1 MPSIFSIRSIRPRVE
16 DWGWGFRSPVTLLK
30 RTAVGCRWLPMREA
44 DACSSSR
51 CRSRKEETDDMSEPT
66 VFIVDDDTAV
76 LDSIA
81 ELVTSVGLRAA
92 TFRSAQEFRD
102 SFKAG
107 QPGCLVLDVRMA
119 HTSGPALQDELN
131 ALGARIPIVFISGH
145 GDIAMAIKTIKAGAV
160 DFVQKP
166 YHEQQLLD
174 SINEALQRDAEARQV
189 ASSSEGFA
197 ERLATL
203 TERERHVL
211 EQVVKGL
218 PSKSIARVLD
228 ISYRTVE
235 LHRGHIMEKL
245 RVRSAAELIR
255 LVIERR

>member
-1 MPSIFSIRSIRPRVE
+1 
-16 DWGWGFRSPVTLLK
+16 
-30 RTAVGCRWLPMREA
+30 
-44 DACSSSR
+44 
-51 CRSRKEETDDMSEPT
+51 MSEPT
-66 VFIVDDDTAV
+66 VFIVDDDAAV

-81 ELVTSVGLRAA
+81 ELVMSVGLRAA
-92 TFRSAQEFRD
+92 TFRSAHEFRET
-102 SFKAG
+102 FNPE

-119 HTSGPALQDELN
+119 HTSGLALQDELN
-131 ALGARIPIVFISGH
+131 TIGARIPIVFISGH
-145 GDIAMAIKTIKAGAV
+145 GDIAVAIKTIKAGAV

-174 SINEALQRDAEARQV
+174 SINEALRRDAEARQV
-189 ASSSEGFA
+189 ASSSVGFA

-203 TERERHVL
+203 TERERDVL

-218 PSKSIARVLD
+218 PSKSIARALD

-235 LHRGHIMEKL
+235 VHRGRIMEKL

-255 LVIERR
+255 LVIERRNR

>member
-1 MPSIFSIRSIRPRVE
+1 M
-16 DWGWGFRSPVTLLK
+16 T
-30 RTAVGCRWLPMREA
+30 
-44 DACSSSR
+44 
-51 CRSRKEETDDMSEPT
+51 EPI
-66 VFIVDDDTAV
+66 VFIVDDDAAV

-81 ELVTSVGLRAA
+81 ELVMSVGLRAA
-92 TFRSAQEFRD
+92 TFRSAREFRE
-102 SFKAG
+102 SFN
-107 QPGCLVLDVRMA
+107 PERPSCLVLDVRMA
-119 HTSGPALQDELN
+119 HTSGPELQDELN

-145 GDIAMAIKTIKAGAV
+145 GDIALAIKTIKAGAV

-166 YHEQQLLD
+166 YREQQLLD
-174 SINEALQRDAEARQV
+174 SINEALRRDAESRQV
-189 ASSSEGFA
+189 ATSSEGFA

-203 TERERHVL
+203 TERERDVL

-255 LVIERR
+255 LVIERRNG

>member
-1 MPSIFSIRSIRPRVE
+1 
-16 DWGWGFRSPVTLLK
+16 
-30 RTAVGCRWLPMREA
+30 
-44 DACSSSR
+44 
-51 CRSRKEETDDMSEPT
+51 MSEPT
-66 VFIVDDDTAV
+66 VFIVDDDAAV

-81 ELVTSVGLRAA
+81 ELVMSVGLRAA
-92 TFRSAQEFRD
+92 TFRSAQEFRET
-102 SFKAG
+102 FNPE

-131 ALGARIPIVFISGH
+131 TIGARIPIVFISGH
-145 GDIAMAIKTIKAGAV
+145 GDIAVAIKTIKAGAV

-166 YHEQQLLD
+166 YREQQLLD
-174 SINEALQRDAEARQV
+174 SINEALRRDAEARQV
-189 ASSSEGFA
+189 ASNGEGFA

-203 TERERHVL
+203 TERERDVL

-218 PSKSIARVLD
+218 PSKSIARALD

-235 LHRGHIMEKL
+235 VHRGRIMEKL

-255 LVIERR
+255 LVIERRNR